1 MENQSTIQTEIK
13 EISVLIAGISRHI
26 PFEVP
31 SDYFENLSETI
42 ICRIIADSFPK
53 INPYTISDS
62 YFNDFHG
69 IMADRIR
76 NISVRLDFAIPKAI
90 TYVAPDSYFD
100 NFAASLMNK
109 IKAGEKLIENEVMAE
124 LNYLSPLVYQ
134 IKKVNPYAV
143 PEEYFNNFEVKP
155 IEKNCIVHNTAKV
168 VSMRKQAKRWMYYAA
183 AASIIAIMFF
193 GGYAYFSEKQANK
206 PDIASIEALR
216 NVNIEQSIAGL
227 SEMKGDEER
236 ILEGGCEAYLSK
248 PISLPLFLETVRRFI
263 GED

>member
-1 MENQSTIQTEIK
+1 
-13 EISVLIAGISRHI
+13 
-26 PFEVP
+26 
-31 SDYFENLSETI
+31 
-42 ICRIIADSFPK
+42 
-53 INPYTISDS
+53 
-62 YFNDFHG
+62 
-69 IMADRIR
+69 MADRIR

-109 IKAGEKLIENEVMAE
+109 IIAGEKLIENEVMAE

-227 SEMKGDEER
+227 SEDDINDYLNNQNAVVEIYPVVFDGAADLQFFIDNASDEE
-236 ILEGGCEAYLSK
+236 IQQYLNENSE
-248 PISLPLFLETVRRFI
+248 P
-263 GED
+263 GEKKS